1 MAETILFMPRY
12 IYTALSPNGKAV
24 KGTVTAESPYSARK
38 QLRARGIH
46 ATDIKQAAAESEI
59 KSGLKG
65 FFGKAKK
72 THIIEFTKQMSILL
86 NSEIKLTE
94 SLSVMIEQIPEARF
108 KNVVTDMRDRVVT
121 GESFTDAMGDYTE
134 YFDII
139 YISMIKVGEA
149 TGTLGKTMETISNFM
164 EKRRRIEAK
173 IMTAMIYPL
182 CIVTIG
188 MGAIIF
194 LTTFVLPK
202 IITQIQKAGMP
213 LPWITKA
220 LMASSYVMI
229 HYWYIIAAVIFA
241 IVWAIRKFLRTEKG
255 AYFRD
260 KLLLSLPIFGPLIR
274 QRVVSRFA
282 STLSTLLGSG
292 LSMAESLK
300 VVAEVTGNVIMVNA
314 VRKARDRILSG
325 ADIATPLRESGV
337 ISPAIAHMVA
347 VGEKSGELTKML
359 QTISENLESGSDIV
373 IERLSAAIEPVIIVI
388 MAFFVG
394 IIAMAALLPILRFSA
409 GNF

>member
-1 MAETILFMPRY
+1 MPRY
-12 IYTALSPNGKAV
+12 AYTALAGGGKTV
-24 KGTVTAESPYSARK
+24 KGTVTAENPYSARK

-46 ATDIKQAAAESEI
+46 ATDIKQEAAESEV
-59 KSGLKG
+59 KSGLLS

-72 THIIEFTKQMSILL
+72 THIIEFTKQMSVLL

-94 SLSVMIEQIPEARF
+94 SLSVMIEQISDTRF
-108 KNVVTDMRDRVVT
+108 KNVITDMRDRVIS

-134 YFDII
+134 YFDVI

-149 TGTLGKTMETISNFM
+149 TGTLGRTMETISNFM

-173 IMTAMIYPL
+173 IMTAMIYPM
-182 CIVTIG
+182 CIVVIG
-188 MGAIIF
+188 ISAIVF

-202 IITQIQKAGMP
+202 IIVQLEKAGMQ
-213 LPWITKA
+213 LPWITRA
-220 LMASSYVMI
+220 LMAVSYLLI
-229 HYWYIIAAVIFA
+229 NYWYIILIVIFG
-241 IVWAIRKFLRTEKG
+241 IVFAVRKFLRTEKG

-260 KLLLSLPIFGPLIR
+260 KILLSLPIFGPLIR

-300 VVAEVTGNVIMVNA
+300 VVAEVTGNVIMADA

-325 ADIATPLRESGV
+325 ADISTPLRESGV
-337 ISPAIAHMVA
+337 INPAIAHMVT

-359 QTISENLESGSDIV
+359 QSISENLESSSDIV
-373 IERLSAAIEPVIIVI
+373 VERLSAALEPVIIVI

-394 IIAMAALLPILRFSA
+394 MIALAALLPILRFSA

>member
-1 MAETILFMPRY
+1 MPRY
-12 IYTALSPNGKAV
+12 TYTALSPNGKAV

-59 KSGLKG
+59 KSGLKS

-94 SLSVMIEQIPEARF
+94 SLSVMIEQIPDARF

-134 YFDII
+134 YFDVI

-164 EKRRRIEAK
+164 EKRRRIESK
-173 IMTAMIYPL
+173 IMTAMIYPM
-182 CIVTIG
+182 CIVVIG

-202 IITQIQKAGMP
+202 IIVQIQKAGMP

-220 LMASSYVMI
+220 LMAASYVMI
-229 HYWYIIAAVIFA
+229 HYWFLVIAGIVG
-241 IVWAIRKFLRTEKG
+241 IVWLIRKFLKTEKG
-255 AYFRD
+255 AYLRD
-260 KLLLSLPIFGPLIR
+260 KALLSLPILGPLVR

-300 VVAEVTGNVIMVNA
+300 VVAEVTGNVIMVDA
-314 VRKARDRILSG
+314 IRKARDRILSG
-325 ADIATPLRESGV
+325 ADIATPLKESGV

-373 IERLSAAIEPVIIVI
+373 IERLSAVIEPVIIVV

-394 IIAMAALLPILRFSA
+394 IIALAALLPILKFSS
-409 GNF
+409 GTFVK

>member
-1 MAETILFMPRY
+1 MPRY

-59 KSGLKG
+59 KSGLKS

-86 NSEIKLTE
+86 NSDIKLTE
-94 SLSVMIEQIPEARF
+94 SLSVMIEQIPDARF

-164 EKRRRIEAK
+164 EKRRRIESK
-173 IMTAMIYPL
+173 IMTAMIYPM
-182 CIVTIG
+182 CIVVIG

-202 IITQIQKAGMP
+202 IIVQIQKAGMQLP
-213 LPWITKA
+213 LITRI
-220 LMASSYVMI
+220 LMGFSYVLI
-229 HYWYIIAAVIFA
+229 HYWYLVIAVIFA
-241 IVWAIRKFLRTEKG
+241 IVWLIRKFLKTEKG
-255 AYFRD
+255 AYLRD
-260 KLLLSLPIFGPLIR
+260 KALLTMPIFGPLIR
-274 QRVVSRFA
+274 QRVVARFA

-300 VVAEVTGNVIMVNA
+300 VVAEVTGNVIMVDA
-314 VRKARDRILSG
+314 IRKARDRILSG

-359 QTISENLESGSDIV
+359 QNISDNLESGSDIV
-373 IERLSAAIEPVIIVI
+373 IERLSAVIEPVIIVI

-394 IIAMAALLPILRFSA
+394 MIALAALLPILKFSS
-409 GNF
+409 GTFVK

>member
-1 MAETILFMPRY
+1 MTFLIMPRY
-12 IYTALSPNGKAV
+12 SYTALASGGKAV

-46 ATDIKQAAAESEI
+46 ATDVKQILAESEV
-59 KSGLKG
+59 KSGLMSFLG
-65 FFGKAKK
+65 RTKK

-94 SLSVMIEQIPEARF
+94 SLSVMIEQTSDARF
-108 KNVVTDMRDRVVT
+108 KNVITDIRDRVVT
-121 GESFTDAMGDYTE
+121 GEAFTEALSDYTE

-149 TGTLGKTMETISNFM
+149 TGTLGKTMETISAFM
-164 EKRRRIEAK
+164 EKRRRVESK
-173 IMTAMIYPL
+173 VMTAMIYPM
-182 CIVTIG
+182 CIVTMGIG
-188 MGAIIF
+188 AVVF

-202 IITQIQKAGMP
+202 IIVQIQKAGMQLP
-213 LPWITKA
+213 LITRI
-220 LMASSYVMI
+220 LMAVSHI
-229 HYWYIIAAVIFA
+229 LINYWLIVLIVIGLAVFA
-241 IVWAIRKFLRTEKG
+241 VRRFLRTEKG
-255 AYFRD
+255 AYLRD
-260 KLLLSLPIFGPLIR
+260 RVLLSLPIFGPLIK

-282 STLSTLLGSG
+282 STLSILLNSG

-300 VVAEVTGNVIMVNA
+300 VVAEVTGNVIMADA
-314 VRKARDRILSG
+314 VKKARDRILSG

-347 VGEKSGELTKML
+347 VGEKSGELTRML
-359 QTISENLESGSDIV
+359 QSISESLESSSDIV
-373 IERLSAAIEPVIIVI
+373 IERLIAALEPVIIVV

-394 IIAMAALLPILRFSA
+394 LIALAALLPILRFSA